1 MSNVNQKLK
10 RHASALWRD
19 TWQTSWVL
27 IKVVIPVI
35 IITKALDE
43 FGFIEQLSYLL
54 APLMNL
60 LGLPGEF
67 GLVWASAIFTTLYAG
82 MAIFASL
89 APTLDITTAQVT
101 VLCSLMLIAHSLPIE
116 LTISKKT
123 GAPFTP
129 IFLLRVI
136 GALVYGFF
144 LNWFFKFFDLLQEP
158 ATYYFKVD
166 TIEQNLGE
174 WCISQLINVLLIIG
188 VIFLILLLVRILKA
202 TGVIQILEKILGPV
216 LCCFGMSK
224 NAAPVTVVGML
235 LGIGYGGAM
244 IIKETSSGKL
254 GRRETFFAMALLA
267 LCHSLVE
274 DTLLMLSLG
283 ASLIGIL
290 WGRILFALLVSYC
303 LVHLLNVFDR
313 KRHMNMKY

>member
-1 MSNVNQKLK
+1 MSKLNDK
-10 RHASALWRD
+10 IKEHVTALGRD

-27 IKVVIPVI
+27 IKIVIPVVF
-35 IITKALDE
+35 ITKVLE
-43 FGFIEQLSYLL
+43 ELGFIEQLSYLL

-67 GLVWASAIFTTLYAG
+67 GLVWASAIFTTLYAA

-101 VLCSLMLIAHSLPIE
+101 VLCSLMLIAHSLPVE
-116 LTISKKT
+116 MSISKKT
-123 GAPFTP
+123 GVPFTP
-129 IFLLRVI
+129 IFLLRLV
-136 GALVYGFF
+136 GAVVYGFL
-144 LNWFFKFFDLLQEP
+144 LNWFLKALDLLQEP
-158 ATYYFKVD
+158 ATYYFKTNSV
-166 TIEQNLGE
+166 EQSLGD
-174 WCISQLINVLLIIG
+174 WCISQLINILLIIG
-188 VIFLILLLVRILKA
+188 VIFLILLFVRILKV
-202 TGVIQILEKILGPV
+202 TGVIKILEKLLGPV
-216 LCCFGMSK
+216 LCFFGMSK

-274 DTLLMLSLG
+274 DTLLMMSLG

-290 WGRILFALLVSYC
+290 WGRILFALLVTYC
-303 LVHLLNVFDR
+303 LVHFLDLFDR
-313 KRHMNMKY
+313 KRQLKVK